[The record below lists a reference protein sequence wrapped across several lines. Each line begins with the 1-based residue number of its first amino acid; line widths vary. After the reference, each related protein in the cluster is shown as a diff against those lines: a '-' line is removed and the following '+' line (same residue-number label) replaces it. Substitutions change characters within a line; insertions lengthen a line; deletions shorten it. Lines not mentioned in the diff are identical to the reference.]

1 MPTLIGEDIP
11 TASERGQ
18 RRGAPG
24 ILKMTTEK
32 DMKSLQESE
41 EQYGSCAERELI
53 QSLDA
58 SASELTADDMAY
70 HKIVEQCQILKDK
83 YYKPKDYIFKVN
95 GIPTMPIGD
104 INLIQAQAKQGK
116 STLVTLLVAACLCG
130 KLGALEYILER
141 EITVVVFDTE
151 QFESDSHKQLTM
163 MHELGEGNNGTVVK
177 MFNLRKL
184 GFDERTE
191 FIKQVILREKPEF
204 VIIDGIRDL
213 IPDINDPVGCP
224 MLVQEMMQLASE
236 VGCAIL
242 GVLHNNPNEGKA
254 RGWIGT
260 EWINKCAYSFLLE
273 KNGSVVTVKT
283 AIYRGA
289 PVPEWQFT
297 YGADGKPTCDDS
309 FVDHRLKIDREK
321 EKREKESRDQAKLQS
336 ETEIIIAEL
345 RNMGGKMKRSEFVD
359 CLVDAGKFKRT
370 HLQMALRR
378 IIESESPLIIQNDGF
393 IFVKENSNSKDEPH
407 KDDLI
412 F

>member
-1 MPTLIGEDIP
+1 
-11 TASERGQ
+11 
-18 RRGAPG
+18 
-24 ILKMTTEK
+24 MTEQK
-32 DMKSLQESE
+32 DLKSLQESE
-41 EQYGSCAERELI
+41 VQYGSCQQHEKLM

-58 SASELTADDMAY
+58 SASQLTAED
-70 HKIVEQCQILKDK
+70 VEYNKMVKEYQILKDE

-95 GIPTMPIGD
+95 GIPTIPIGD

-141 EITVVVFDTE
+141 EITIVVFDTE
-151 QFESDSHKQLTM
+151 QFESDSHRQLTM
-163 MHELGEGNNGTVVK
+163 MHELGEDNNGSAVK

-184 GFDERTE
+184 GFAERTE
-191 FIKQVILREKPEF
+191 FIKQVILRVKPEF

-236 VGCAIL
+236 VGCAII

-283 AIYRGA
+283 SIYRGA
-289 PVPEWQFT
+289 PVPDWQFT
-297 YGADGKPTCDDS
+297 YGADGKPTCDNS
-309 FVDHRLKIDREK
+309 FVEHRMNIDREK
-321 EKREKESRDQAKLQS
+321 EMREKESKNQAKLQS
-336 ETEIIIAEL
+336 ETATIIAEL
-345 RNMGGKMKRSEFVD
+345 INMGGKMKRSEFVD

-370 HLQMALRR
+370 HLQMVLRQM
-378 IIESESPLIIQNDGF
+378 IESESPSIIQNDGY
-393 IFVKENSNSKDEPH
+393 IFVKENSTSKDDQY
-407 KDDLI
+407 KDDPI

>member
-1 MPTLIGEDIP
+1 
-11 TASERGQ
+11 
-18 RRGAPG
+18 
-24 ILKMTTEK
+24 
-32 DMKSLQESE
+32 
-41 EQYGSCAERELI
+41 
-53 QSLDA
+53 
-58 SASELTADDMAY
+58 MAY

-163 MHELGEGNNGTVVK
+163 MHELGEANNGTVVR

-309 FVDHRLKIDREK
+309 FIGHRLKIDREK